1 MKEQAIKPRE
11 CVFKKNADNLIA
23 VGYKQWRKKRKS
35 PKLTDEEQE
44 DKVRKID
51 ESRNLKASKE
61 MLSGKKTKNSC

>member
-1 MKEQAIKPRE
+1 MKEQELKLSE
-11 CVFKKNADNLIA
+11 CVFKKNADNLIDI
-23 VGYKQWRKKRKS
+23 GYKQWKKKRKS

-61 MLSGKKTKNSC
+61 MLSGKKTKSSC

>member
-1 MKEQAIKPRE
+1 MKEQAIELME
-11 CVFKKNADNLIA
+11 CVFKKNADNLIDM
-23 VGYKQWRKKRKS
+23 GYKQWKKNRKS